1 MTDERLAELE
11 GLAGAATP
19 GPWKATEGEMC
30 KEYFQVIDVPTGCE
44 IIDKEN
50 GGCASDPCPDD
61 VFFSPENAR
70 FIAAAR
76 TAVPELVAEVRRLRE
91 AERQRHGQ
99 KCEACGLHGPG
110 AKLVSIHVTNGVFC
124 VCPLCLEQVNRKN
137 PELASLRA
145 EVERLRA
152 DLAKCEEND
161 PHWFAMNV
169 RGED

>member
-1 MTDERLAELE
+1 MTDERLVELE

-76 TAVPELVAEVRRLRE
+76 TAVPELLAEVRRLRGMYLDLLEVADRHVPIREMPDAADE
-91 AERQRHGQ
+91 ARDWREP
-99 KCEACGLHGPG
+99 AT
-110 AKLVSIHVTNGVFC
+110 A
-124 VCPLCLEQVNRKN
+124 PLAPTDRCAPRS
-137 PELASLRA
+137 PA
-145 EVERLRA
+145 
-152 DLAKCEEND
+152 
-161 PHWFAMNV
+161 
-169 RGED
+169 